1 VVESIT
7 RFDVPY
13 NFAIGD
19 QDFLKIGVVEELQ
32 ASLRVKVGV
41 PEERV

>member
-13 NFAIGD
+13 NFAIGG